1 VKRTLKKRSKVLEAG
16 KRERYDG
23 SDCAQQLTPYAEDSA
38 GYTVVYAPEYLV
50 VEVDGG
56 TLLCR
61 ELMTSK
67 TWSRKFIAVC
77 VAVAVLSVYSM
88 VVLAAPGAKAS
99 GELSVSGQVTVNGQK
114 VISGGTLFSDST
126 ISTADQSSASVSIGK
141 LGRVELSANSNL
153 RLTFTDNSINA
164 MLETG
169 SAHVSTLTGV
179 SVNLTTKDGTVVVDG
194 SKATSFTVNASRGRT
209 SISTEAG
216 LAQLRSGGTVKQ
228 IAAGESAM
236 AGTPNPQDKDDEGGI
251 HGGALAVL
259 LLAVGGAVAAVIYA
273 TTHNNDL
280 NFDGSVTVVSPTK

>member
-1 VKRTLKKRSKVLEAG
+1 
-16 KRERYDG
+16 
-23 SDCAQQLTPYAEDSA
+23 
-38 GYTVVYAPEYLV
+38 
-50 VEVDGG
+50 
-56 TLLCR
+56 
-61 ELMTSK
+61 MTSK

-153 RLTFTDNSINA
+153 RLTFSDNSINA

-216 LAQLRSGGTVKQ
+216 LAQFRSGGTVKQ

-236 AGTPNPQDKDDEGGI
+236 AGTPNPQDKDDDGGMS
-251 HGGALAVL
+251 GGALAVL
-259 LLAVGGAVAAVIYA
+259 LLAVGGAVAAVIWA